1 MTLQVS
7 DIKAYLR
14 ITHNVDDTFLES
26 LFATAKEFIKEQTG
40 VAFQD
45 GDKVYE
51 QCVLFM
57 VAHLYDNR
65 ASVTEKATNE
75 IPYTLDALIRHIKL
89 RGTIEIAPTETQ
101 EETPSETPTET
112 PTTDDEGANDDE

>member
-1 MTLQVS
+1 MSLTLN

-14 ITHNVDDTFLES
+14 ITHDVDNAFLES
-26 LFATAKEFIKEQTG
+26 LIGTSKAFIKEQTG
-40 VAFQD
+40 VEFVA

-51 QCVLFM
+51 QCVLFL

-89 RGTIEIAPTETQ
+89 RGVKE
-101 EETPSETPTET
+101 
-112 PTTDDEGANDDE
+112 ND

>member
-7 DIKAYLR
+7 DIKSYLR
-14 ITHNVDDTFLES
+14 IIHNVDDLFLEN
-26 LFATAKEFIKEQTG
+26 LLLTAKDLIKEQTG
-40 VAFQD
+40 VEFQD

-65 ASVTEKATNE
+65 ASVTDKAINE

-89 RGTIEIAPTETQ
+89 RGAKN
-101 EETPSETPTET
+101 
-112 PTTDDEGANDDE
+112 ND

>member
-1 MTLQVS
+1 MSLTLN

-14 ITHNVDDTFLES
+14 ITHNVDDAFLEN
-26 LFATAKEFIKEQTG
+26 LILTAKDFIKEQTG

-51 QCVLFM
+51 QCVLFL

-75 IPYTLDALIRHIKL
+75 IPYTLDALIRHIKI
-89 RGTIEIAPTETQ
+89 RGVKE
-101 EETPSETPTET
+101 
-112 PTTDDEGANDDE
+112 ND

>member
-14 ITHNVDDTFLES
+14 ITHNVDDTFLTGLME
-26 LFATAKEFIKEQTG
+26 TAKDFIKEQTG
-40 VAFQD
+40 VVFQN

-51 QCVLFM
+51 QCVLFL

-65 ASVTEKATNE
+65 SSVSEKATNE
-75 IPYTLDALIRHIKL
+75 IPYTLDALMRHIKL
-89 RGTIEIAPTETQ
+89 RGAKE
-101 EETPSETPTET
+101 
-112 PTTDDEGANDDE
+112 ND

>member
-1 MTLQVS
+1 MTLRLE

-14 ITHNVDDTFLES
+14 INHNVDDAFLES
-26 LFATAKEFIKEQTG
+26 LVETSKDFIKEQTG
-40 VAFQD
+40 VDFIYN
-45 GDKVYE
+45 DKVYE

-65 ASVTEKATNE
+65 ASVTEKATTE

-89 RGTIEIAPTETQ
+89 RGEK
-101 EETPSETPTET
+101 
-112 PTTDDEGANDDE
+112 DV